1 MRALREEGRAEIGR
15 SRPREATRRLLAGR
29 GSYVDDVDLPGQLH
43 AAFFR
48 SPYPHAE
55 ILHLDLSAART
66 VSGVGAVLAWSDIA
80 HVCKPWQTVSASFP
94 GLKSPTQYPLAAERV
109 TFQGEPVCIV
119 LAASRA
125 IAEDAVELIEAE
137 FRELEPAADYRTGL
151 EPGAALAHP
160 ELGTNLAWSCELSG
174 GDVDTLFASAAT
186 IVEEQLVFTRHTGV
200 PLEARSVLASYEPG
214 AGTIDVRISNQVPH
228 QLQVHLAEF
237 LGLPMSKVRV
247 VAPDVGGGFGIKMHV
262 YPDEVAV
269 CAASHLLA
277 RPVKFVADRIESML
291 SDVHAREH
299 VVHARMALDAD
310 GLITALDI
318 RDLHGLGAY
327 SVFPRS
333 STMETMMAL
342 RPMGAAYRIQG
353 FRAKAE
359 VVLQNKAIT
368 GQYRSVGHPIAT
380 TVTETLVDLASRKLG
395 EDPLAFRRRNY
406 LRPEDMP
413 VVNPAGLRLLDLS
426 HEACLDKLVEVM
438 SLEALRRE
446 IGEWRRAGR
455 VVGLGFAAFVEMTA
469 SGSEA
474 YGRGN
479 VQVAAVDTVTLSLEP
494 DGSISGAA
502 SVAEIGQGIA
512 QGVAQVVADAV
523 GVPIEQVGL
532 TTGDTRGGGHGGGAW
547 ASRGAAIGGEAAWEA
562 GRRLRAEILRLAASL
577 LQARPEELDVVDGA
591 VRDQTGAERITLA
604 DLAETVLFRGHD
616 LPPGTEPQLS
626 VAHHYRR
633 ARDGAIPTNGIQ
645 ASLVEIDPETGI
657 VSCLKHWVVE
667 DCGRIINPLLV
678 DGQIRGGVVQ
688 GIGEALLEA
697 CRYDEAAHFTTATLT
712 DYLVPMAGEMPD
724 IVIGHV
730 ETPYSGSAL
739 GAKGAGEAG
748 TCGAGAAVLNA
759 VNDALAPFGARIV
772 ETPIRPELVLRALGS
787 LSGTAA

>member
-1 MRALREEGRAEIGR
+1 MGEIGR
-15 SRPREATRRLLAGR
+15 LQPCEATLRLLAGR
-29 GSYVDDVDLPGQLH
+29 GAYVDDVDLPGQLH

-55 ILHLDLSAART
+55 ILGLDLADARALP
-66 VSGVGAVLAWSDIA
+66 GVAAVLAWPDIEQ
-80 HVCKPWQTVSASFP
+80 VCRSWQTVSASFP
-94 GLKSPTQYPLAAERV
+94 GLKSPPQYPLAADRV
-109 TFQGEPVCIV
+109 AFQGEPVCLV

-125 IAEDAVELIEAE
+125 IAEDAVELIAAE

-151 EPGAALAHP
+151 EPGAPLAHP
-160 ELGTNLAWSCELSG
+160 ALGTNLAWTCEIAG
-174 GDVDTLFASAAT
+174 GADVDALFGRAAT
-186 IVEEQLVFTRHTGV
+186 VVAERLVFTRHTGV

-214 AGTIDVRISNQVPH
+214 TGTIDVRISNQVPH
-228 QLQVHLAEF
+228 QLQMHLGSL
-237 LGLPMSKVRV
+237 LGMPMSKVRV

-269 CAASHLLA
+269 CAASRLLA

-299 VVHARMALDAD
+299 VVEARMALDGE

-333 STMETMMAL
+333 STMETVMAL
-342 RPMGAAYRIQG
+342 RPMGAAYRLQG
-353 FRAKAE
+353 FRAKAD

-380 TVTETLVDLASRKLG
+380 TVTETLVDLAARKLG

-406 LRPEDMP
+406 VRVEDMP
-413 VVNPAGLRLLDLS
+413 CTNPAGLRLLDLS
-426 HEACLDKLVEVM
+426 HEACLDKLTA
-438 SLEALRRE
+438 LLDLDTLRRE
-446 IGEWRRAGR
+446 IDGWREDGR
-455 VVGLGFAAFVEMTA
+455 LIGLGFAAFVEMTA

-479 VQVAAVDTVTLSLEP
+479 VPVAAVDTVTLSLEP
-494 DGSISGAA
+494 DGSISGTA
-502 SVAEIGQGIA
+502 SVVEIGQGIA
-512 QGVAQVVADAV
+512 QGIAQVIADAV
-523 GVPIEQVGL
+523 GVSLGSVGL

-547 ASRGAAIGGEAAWEA
+547 ASRGAAIGGEAAWGA
-562 GRRLRAEILRLAASL
+562 GRRLRGEILRVAAAL
-577 LQARPEELDVVDGA
+577 LQTGPEELDLAGGA
-591 VRDQTGAERITLA
+591 VRDQSGAERISLRE
-604 DLAETVLFRGHD
+604 LAETVLFRGHD

-626 VAHHYRR
+626 VAHLYRR
-633 ARDGAIPTNGIQ
+633 ERDGAIPTNGIQ

-657 VSCLKHWVVE
+657 VTCLKHWVVE

-688 GIGEALLEA
+688 GIGEALIEA
-697 CRYDEAAHFTTATLT
+697 CRYDEAAQFTTATLT

-724 IVIGHV
+724 IVVGHV

-759 VNDALAPFGARIV
+759 VNDALAPHGARIS
-772 ETPIRPELVLRALGS
+772 ETPIGPEPVLRALGR
-787 LSGTAA
+787 LPETAAA